1 MVESWCCG
9 VKEKERRCGRGGIY
23 SPGDACVLA
32 GWRGR
37 VLVIFF
43 LPLLLVAIVVLC
55 LKGTHDTITK
65 SSRTEQK
72 LFHRT
77 GGRFSGDEGEEEER
91 AAAAAQQEDCC
102 SILVL
107 GWIDG

>member
-1 MVESWCCG
+1 MVEEEYTVQVMLVCCLAWS
-9 VKEKERRCGRGGIY
+9 CL
-23 SPGDACVLA
+23 GDLLPPAAA
-32 GWRGR
+32 GCD
-37 VLVIFF
+37 L
-43 LPLLLVAIVVLC
+43 VLC
-55 LKGTHDTITK
+55 LKESHDTITK

-72 LFHRT
+72 LFQRT
-77 GGRFSGDEGEEEER
+77 GGRFSGDEGEEDER